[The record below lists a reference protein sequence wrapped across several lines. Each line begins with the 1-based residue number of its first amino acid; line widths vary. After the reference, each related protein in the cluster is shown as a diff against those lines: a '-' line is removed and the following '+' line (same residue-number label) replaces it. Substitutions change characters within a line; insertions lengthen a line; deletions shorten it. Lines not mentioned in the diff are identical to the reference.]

1 MSDDMTTNN
10 KKLFVGNLPF
20 SATEDQLRDMFGQY
34 GEIVD
39 VKLISDRMTGRSK
52 GFAFVEFADEA
63 SAQAAIEGTNG
74 KDMGGRAIVVNVARP
89 PAPREDRGPRR
100 DFGGG
105 SRGGLGGGRCGYG
118 GNRGGY
124 GGGSRY

>member
-105 SRGGLGGGRCGYG
+105 SRGGFGGGRGGYG

>member
-20 SATEDQLRDMFGQY
+20 SATEDQLRESFGQY

-39 VKLISDRMTGRSK
+39 CKLISDRMTGRSK
-52 GFAFVEFADEA
+52 GFAFVEFAEESMA
-63 SAQAAIEGTNG
+63 AAAIEGMNG
-74 KDMGGRAIVVNVARP
+74 KDMEGRAMVVNVARP

-105 SRGGLGGGRCGYG
+105 RGGFGGGRGGYG
-118 GNRGGY
+118 GSRGGY
-124 GGGSRY
+124 GGGGSRY

>member
-1 MSDDMTTNN
+1 MSNDMTTNA

-20 SATEDQLRDMFGQY
+20 SATEDELREQFGQF

-39 VKLISDRMTGRSK
+39 LKLIIDRMTGRSK

-63 SAQAAIEGTNG
+63 AAASAIEGMNG
-74 KDMGGRAIVVNVARP
+74 KDNGGRAMVVNVARP

-105 SRGGLGGGRCGYG
+105 GGGS
-118 GNRGGY
+118 RGGY
-124 GGGSRY
+124 GGGGRRY

>member
-20 SATEDQLRDMFGQY
+20 SATEDELRQMFGQF

-39 VKLISDRMTGRSK
+39 LKLIIDRMTGRSK

-63 SAQAAIEGTNG
+63 TAQAAIEGMNG
-74 KDMGGRAIVVNVARP
+74 KDNNGRAMVVNVARP
-89 PAPREDRGPRR
+89 PAPREDRGPSR

-105 SRGGLGGGRCGYG
+105 GRSSGGSGGSRGGGGGFG
-118 GNRGGY
+118 GPR
-124 GGGSRY
+124 RY

>member
-20 SATEDQLRDMFGQY
+20 SATEDQLKDNFAPY

-39 VKLISDRMTGRSK
+39 CKLITDRMTGRSK

-63 SAQAAIEGTNG
+63 MAQAAIEGTNG
-74 KDMGGRAIVVNVARP
+74 KDLGGRAMVVNVARP
-89 PAPREDRGPRR
+89 PAPRTDRGPRR

-105 SRGGLGGGRCGYG
+105 RGGYG
-118 GNRGGY
+118 NNRGGGY

>member
-1 MSDDMTTNN
+1 MSPMSDDMTTNN

-20 SATEDQLRDMFGQY
+20 SATEDELRQMFGQY

-39 VKLISDRMTGRSK
+39 LKLIIDRMTGRSK

-63 SAQAAIEGTNG
+63 TAQAAIEAMNG
-74 KDMGGRAIVVNVARP
+74 KDNNGRAMVVNVARP

-105 SRGGLGGGRCGYG
+105 
-118 GNRGGY
+118 NR
-124 GGGSRY
+124 GGGSRGGFGGPRRY

>member
-20 SATEDQLRDMFGQY
+20 SATEDELRQMFGQY
-34 GEIVD
+34 GDIVD
-39 VKLISDRMTGRSK
+39 LKLIIDRMTGRSK

-63 SAQAAIEGTNG
+63 TAQAAIEGMNG
-74 KDMGGRAIVVNVARP
+74 KDNNGRAMVVNVARP

-105 SRGGLGGGRCGYG
+105 GHSSGGSRGGFGGPR
-118 GNRGGY
+118 
-124 GGGSRY
+124 RY

>member
-20 SATEDQLRDMFGQY
+20 SATEDQLRESFGQY

-39 VKLISDRMTGRSK
+39 CKLISDRMTGRSK
-52 GFAFVEFADEA
+52 GFAFVEFADESMA
-63 SAQAAIEGTNG
+63 AAAIEGMNG
-74 KDMGGRAIVVNVARP
+74 KDMGGRAMVVNVARP

-105 SRGGLGGGRCGYG
+105 RGGFGGGRGGYG

>member
-20 SATEDQLRDMFGQY
+20 SATEDQLRDLFGAY
-34 GEIVD
+34 GEITNLSIIV
-39 VKLISDRMTGRSK
+39 DRMTHRSK
-52 GFAFVEFADEA
+52 GFGFVEFSSEA
-63 SAQAAIEGTNG
+63 EAQSAIEGTNG
-74 KDMGGRAIVVNVARP
+74 KDIGGRAIVVNVARP

-105 SRGGLGGGRCGYG
+105 
-118 GNRGGY
+118 RGGY
-124 GGGSRY
+124 GGGRGGYGSGPRRY

>member
-20 SATEDQLRDMFGQY
+20 SMTEDGLRDAFGQY

-39 VKLISDRMTGRSK
+39 CKLISDRMTGRSK

-63 SAQAAIEGTNG
+63 AASSAIEGMHG
-74 KDMGGRAIVVNVARP
+74 KDLGGRNLVVNVARP
-89 PAPREDRGPRR
+89 PAPREDRGPRGG
-100 DFGGG
+100 FG
-105 SRGGLGGGRCGYG
+105 G

-124 GGGSRY
+124 GPRRY

>member
-20 SATEDQLRDMFGQY
+20 STSEEDLRQMFGVY

-39 VKLISDRMTGRSK
+39 LKLILDRMSGRSK
-52 GFAFVEFADEA
+52 GFAFVEFATEDD
-63 SAQAAIEGTNG
+63 AQRAIEGTNG
-74 KDMGGRAIVVNVARP
+74 KDMGGRALVVNVARP
-89 PAPREDRGPRR
+89 PAPRENRGPRGG
-100 DFGGG
+100 FGGG
-105 SRGGLGGGRCGYG
+105 RGGFGG

-124 GGGSRY
+124 GGGNRRSY

>member
-20 SATEDQLRDMFGQY
+20 SATEDQLRDSFGEH

-39 VKLISDRMTGRSK
+39 VKLITDRMTGRSK
-52 GFAFVEFADEA
+52 GFAFVEFAEE
-63 SAQAAIEGTNG
+63 SAATAAIEALNG
-74 KDMGGRAIVVNVARP
+74 KDNGGRAMVVNVARP

-105 SRGGLGGGRCGYG
+105 GRGGYG

-124 GGGSRY
+124 GGGGGGGRQY

>member
-20 SATEDQLRDMFGQY
+20 STTEDDLRQMFGDF

-39 VKLISDRMTGRSK
+39 LKLILDRMTGRSK
-52 GFAFVEFADEA
+52 GFAFVEYADE
-63 SAQAAIEGTNG
+63 SMAQKAIDAMNG
-74 KDMGGRAIVVNVARP
+74 KDMNGRALVVNVARP

-105 SRGGLGGGRCGYG
+105 RGGYG
-118 GNRGGY
+118 GNRGGF
-124 GGGSRY
+124 GGGSRRY

>member
-20 SATEDQLRDMFGQY
+20 SATEDQLREQFGQF

-39 VKLISDRMTGRSK
+39 LKLIVDRMTGRSK

-63 SAQAAIEGTNG
+63 TAQAAIEATNG
-74 KDMGGRAIVVNVARP
+74 KDVGGRAMVVNVARP

-105 SRGGLGGGRCGYG
+105 RGGFGGG
-118 GNRGGY
+118 RGGY
-124 GGGSRY
+124 GGGSRRY

>member
-20 SATEDQLRDMFGQY
+20 SATEDQLRDSFGQF

-39 VKLISDRMTGRSK
+39 CKLISDRMTGRSK
-52 GFAFVEFADEA
+52 GFAFVEFSEE
-63 SAQAAIEGTNG
+63 SMAQAAIESMNG
-74 KDMGGRAIVVNVARP
+74 KDMGGRALVVNVARP

-105 SRGGLGGGRCGYG
+105 SRGGFG
-118 GNRGGY
+118 GNRGGNGGGY
-124 GGGSRY
+124 GGGGSRRY

>member
-20 SATEDQLRDMFGQY
+20 SATEDQLRDIFSQF

-39 VKLISDRMTGRSK
+39 LKLIVDRMTGRSK

-63 SAQAAIEGTNG
+63 TAQAAIEATNG
-74 KDMGGRAIVVNVARP
+74 KDVGGRAMVVNVARP

-105 SRGGLGGGRCGYG
+105 SRGGFGGGGS
-118 GNRGGY
+118 RGGY
-124 GGGSRY
+124 GGGNGGGRRY

>member
-1 MSDDMTTNN
+1 MSPMSDDMTTNN

-20 SATEDQLRDMFGQY
+20 SATEDELRQMFGQF

-39 VKLISDRMTGRSK
+39 LKLIIDRMTGRSK

-63 SAQAAIEGTNG
+63 TAQAAIEGMNG
-74 KDMGGRAIVVNVARP
+74 KDNNGRAMVVNVARP

-105 SRGGLGGGRCGYG
+105 RSNGGSRGGFGGPR
-118 GNRGGY
+118 
-124 GGGSRY
+124 RY

>member
-20 SATEDQLRDMFGQY
+20 SATEDELREAFGQY

-39 VKLISDRMTGRSK
+39 LKLIIDRMTGRSK

-63 SAQAAIEGTNG
+63 TAGAAIEGTNG
-74 KDMGGRAIVVNVARP
+74 KDMGGRAMVVNVARP

-105 SRGGLGGGRCGYG
+105 SRGGFGG

-124 GGGSRY
+124 GGGGRRY

>member
-20 SATEDQLRDMFGQY
+20 SATEDQLRESFGQY

-39 VKLISDRMTGRSK
+39 CKLISDRMTGRSK
-52 GFAFVEFADEA
+52 GFAFVEFAEESMA
-63 SAQAAIEGTNG
+63 AAAIEGMNG
-74 KDMGGRAIVVNVARP
+74 KDMEGRAMVVNVARP

-105 SRGGLGGGRCGYG
+105 RGGFGGGRGGYG
-118 GNRGGY
+118 GSRGGY